1 MGLWTGKKGSSVFYK
16 LANSNNNI
24 NQGIREYQAV
34 VSNPQTENQA
44 VQRMKMTAAVNFYR
58 QLSRILNNSYQG
70 VEYGQK
76 SMQAFMSRAMA
87 VSSGFPF
94 VAKGDKGFYPGNYE
108 ISSGSLPKVGVIVTT
123 EGIQSTLL
131 LAEDGQQSFGE
142 WSQAVINAN
151 FGILNGDRITVIAV
165 VQTSSG
171 FAPWYS
177 YVVLDTSSQDS
188 MNSIRETTNIF
199 IDSVGVGDDFW
210 ATFTPVAF
218 TADPSFIVAA
228 AIIVSRAPSTA
239 NSSWQRSTSE
249 MQLSNIYMSRYMG
262 TDRFNEVLP
271 TYTGSA
277 SILGSNW
284 YLNLGIYG
292 NANDSEQQGAVTVQS
307 QTNISVTISGTSRQ
321 VIIFTMSDGTK
332 RAGSYDGHLV
342 YQSGSNYY
350 YLAVTSA
357 NAAALTA
364 IQGADSAVTG
374 WRNVP
379 QAEQYQGSAED
390 NP

>member
-1 MGLWTGKKGSSVFYK
+1 MAKGNAMGLWTGKKGSSVFYK

-44 VQRMKMTAAVNFYR
+44 IQRMKMTAAVNFYR

-94 VAKGDKGFYPGNYE
+94 VAKGDKGFYPGNYQ
-108 ISSGSLPKVGVIVTT
+108 ISAGSIPAVGAFIEGNTLTT
-123 EGIQSTLL
+123 TIQLSDNPGTWG
-131 LAEDGQQSFGE
+131 EYSQQI
-142 WSQAVINAN
+142 INDN
-151 FGILNGDRITVIAV
+151 FGLLNGDRLTFIAV
-165 VQTSSG
+165 FNNSG
-171 FAPWYS
+171 TFVPVYS
-177 YVVLDTSSQDS
+177 YLVLDTSSEEELDNYTMQYNLILS
-188 MNSIRETTNIF
+188 TSTTF
-199 IDSVGVGDDFW
+199 M
-210 ATFTPVAF
+210 TFGFSGTLGTPVA
-218 TADPSFIVAA
+218 AA
-228 AIIVSRAPSTA
+228 VIVSRAPSTA
-239 NSSWQRSTSE
+239 NGSWQRSTSY
-249 MQLSNIYMSRYMG
+249 MQCSTVYMGSYMG